1 MCPSEGFFGLFFPE
15 VRIFQKRDRL
25 LRHVFRIAR
34 SAEGDGATAAV
45 DLPDHGQ
52 IGGHHRQTVGQGF
65 CHCIAQALSV
75 SRGIQE
81 HIESGEMIIH
91 VIGFPMKAKTDV
103 EIALLG
109 NLISLTPGSLT
120 LDISSDRAMIY
131 VHLMYFSDMETELK
145 QFRAFERRV
154 LTVLR

>member
-1 MCPSEGFFGLFFPE
+1 MSPFAWNILLALIWIAVSGDLSASNLLVGFALGYLIIGLSLRRIPE
-15 VRIFQKRDRL
+15 VVAYLRRIPNLFGFSFYFL
-25 LRHVFRIAR
+25 
-34 SAEGDGATAAV
+34 GALIRANLKVAWDVVTPTDYMRPA
-45 DLPDHGQ
+45 
-52 IGGHHRQTVGQGF
+52 
-65 CHCIAQALSV
+65 
-75 SRGIQE
+75 
-81 HIESGEMIIH
+81 

-131 VHLMYFSDMETELK
+131 VHLMYFSDMETELE